1 MVKIAGVLSGLVVIA
16 WIWVIADVQ
25 HNFIDDPGPRLAY
38 EVATFYALV
47 ALVVIWLTVL
57 IARR

>member
-16 WIWVIADVQ
+16 WIWVVADVQ
-25 HNFIDDPGPRLAY
+25 HNFIDDPEPRLAY